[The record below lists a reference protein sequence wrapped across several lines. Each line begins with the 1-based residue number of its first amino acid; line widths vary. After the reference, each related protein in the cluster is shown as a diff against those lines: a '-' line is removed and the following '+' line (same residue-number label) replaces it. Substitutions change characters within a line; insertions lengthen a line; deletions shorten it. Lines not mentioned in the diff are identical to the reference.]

1 MIRRANIDDFMD
13 VYNILLMGRELHR
26 RLNINQWTIS
36 FFTREEILEIIDKFY
51 LYIIDNKIAGVMY
64 INRGYDKDYNRIDN
78 GRWLNNDSE
87 YMVIHRVAVHE
98 DYYGRGIA
106 TRLIDYA
113 INEAKKASL
122 KSIRIDTHPDNLPMQ
137 KTIAKHSFIK
147 CGIIYIDNKYE
158 RYAYEMLLK

>member
-1 MIRRANIDDFMD
+1 MIRKANVNDFNE
-13 VYNILLMGRELHR
+13 VYDILLMGRELHR

-36 FFTREEILEIIDKFY
+36 FFTREEILAIIDKFY
-51 LYIIDNKIAGVMY
+51 LYIIDYKIAGVMY
-64 INRGYDKDYNRIDN
+64 INRGYDKDYNRIDDGN
-78 GRWLNNDSE
+78 WLNNDSE

-106 TRLIDYA
+106 TRLISFA
-113 INEAKKASL
+113 IEEAKREGL

-137 KTIAKHSFIK
+137 KTISKHSFKK
-147 CGIIYIDNKYE
+147 CGIIYIDGKYE